1 MYTGV
6 VFILPEI
13 IISVMACVVLI
24 FDLFV
29 SSSKRYFI
37 YYLSQFSLILTIL
50 SLVYL
55 LNEPKCVLFYGAF
68 VFDIFSVFL
77 KFIIIIVMIIIF
89 IYSKK
94 YMAYINL
101 FNGEYFVLCLMSVL
115 GMMIMIS
122 SGTFLTLYLGL
133 ELLSLPIYSL
143 IIMNR
148 DSISSEA
155 SMKYFIMGSIA
166 SGIFLFGI
174 SLVYGVTGTI
184 ELNLVNK
191 VIVEEEV
198 FSNIT
203 LKYGLVFIM
212 AGLVF
217 KFGAVPFHMWVPDV
231 YEGSPIPVTLFIGTI
246 PKIAALGM
254 AYRLLSD
261 TFLSISSELE
271 LLFIIIGVLSLFIGN
286 IFAISQVDIKR
297 MLAYS
302 AIAHIG
308 FIFFGFLVSDAH
320 DFSFV
325 TFYITVYI
333 LSTLGIFGCVLALS
347 TKIREAN
354 LIKDFSHLGIEY
366 PILGIVMVILLLSL
380 AGVPPTVGFYAKF
393 FILKNLVSYG
403 YIELAVFA
411 VLMSVIGA
419 FYYLKVIKTMFFESS
434 HVKNEINV
442 NGMSKLGFY
451 IIYLNG
457 LFILLT
463 GIFPY
468 WMLKLCIYGMN

>member
-1 MYTGV
+1 MYTGII
-6 VFILPEI
+6 FILPEI
-13 IISVMACVVLI
+13 VISVMACVILLS
-24 FDLFV
+24 DLFINK
-29 SSSKRYFI
+29 SNRYLI
-37 YYLSQFSLILTIL
+37 YYLAQGSLILTVF
-50 SLVYL
+50 SLFYL
-55 LNEPKCVLFYGAF
+55 LNEPNCILFNGAF
-68 VFDIFSVFL
+68 VFDAFSVFL
-77 KFIIIIVMIIIF
+77 KFIVIIITIIIF
-89 IYSKK
+89 LYSKK
-94 YMAYINL
+94 YMTYINI

-133 ELLSLPIYSL
+133 ELLSLPIYAL

-148 DSISSEA
+148 NKISSEA

-203 LKYGLVFIM
+203 LKYGLVFII

-261 TFLSISSELE
+261 TFLSINSELE
-271 LLFIIIGVLSLFIGN
+271 LLFIIIGILSLFIGN

-302 AIAHIG
+302 AIAHVG

-325 TFYITVYI
+325 TFYITMYI
-333 LSTLGIFGCVLALS
+333 ISTLGVFGVVIVLS
-347 TKIREAN
+347 SKIREAN
-354 LIKDFSHLGIEY
+354 FIKDFSFLGIDY
-366 PILGIVMVILLLSL
+366 PVLGIVMVILLLSL

-403 YIELAVFA
+403 YIELAIFA
-411 VLMSVIGA
+411 VLMSVIGV
-419 FYYLKVIKTMFFESS
+419 FYYLKVIKTMFFEP
-434 HVKNEINV
+434 VINRSEKIGIS
-442 NGMSKLGFY
+442 GMSKLGLFV
-451 IIYLNG
+451 IYLNG
-457 LFILLT
+457 GFILLS
-463 GIFPY
+463 GIFPS
-468 WMLKLCIYGMN
+468 WILKLCMI